1 MAVGLPPQAELP
13 SAGVG
18 HVRELSQTW
27 SMQLMSAVEVRA
39 AAKAYKAEAGAAGT
53 ATKKVTLLTNIA
65 HTLGGLASQLE
76 MLDDYER
83 QNRQK

>member
-1 MAVGLPPQAELP
+1 
-13 SAGVG
+13 
-18 HVRELSQTW
+18 
-27 SMQLMSAVEVRA
+27 MSAVEVRA